1 MIAWRLTEIDD
12 LSWRLGAWIFAVLI
26 PKYSGLLSG
35 ITWGQVLISR
45 SSVNILSISCDVVP
59 SNVCVYRLR
68 TRPNYGFSLR
78 YVRTLIYSNPY

>member
-12 LSWRLGAWIFAVLI
+12 LSWRLGAWIFTVLI

-59 SNVCVYRLR
+59 SNVCVYI
-68 TRPNYGFSLR
+68 GFARDQITVFHSD
-78 YVRTLIYSNPY
+78 TCEH